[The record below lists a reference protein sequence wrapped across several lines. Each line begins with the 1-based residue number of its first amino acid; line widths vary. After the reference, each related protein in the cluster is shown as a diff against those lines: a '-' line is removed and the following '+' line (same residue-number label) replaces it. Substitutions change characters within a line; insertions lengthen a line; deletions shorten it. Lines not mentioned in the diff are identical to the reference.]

1 VALRT
6 TDPKLIDRAAK
17 HFLDLA
23 AHPCVELVRAE
34 VGKPDA
40 EALFNEALGPLDS
53 VNAWASLV
61 EKHASPQKV
70 SLNPIAFPGKRAT
83 VERVARGV
91 VGIIAPW
98 NFPVSGLYRSVFP
111 ALLTGNAV
119 VLKPSEKSPR
129 SSAWL
134 VEVLAAHL
142 PEGLVAAVQ
151 GDGRVGQ
158 QLLNEVDA
166 CVFTGSV
173 AAGRAVRV
181 RCAERGI
188 PCSAEMGGND
198 AAIVLADCDLPR
210 TVAGVTAWALNNAGQ
225 ACGGIEVAYVD
236 RAIADTFVP
245 RLARAIADQGHD
257 VELLSLGAPDE
268 RRTLDV
274 PHRVLPQAM
283 AGVRFL
289 DKLGLSPLMRS
300 TLRDRAAGTD
310 ILHTNGLWMMPNVYP
325 ARLARIGG
333 PAMVLSPRGMLNPA
347 ALRYSAGVKHLFW
360 LALQGPAAR
369 RTAMFHA
376 TSEQEFEEIRTFGLR
391 QPVAVVPNGIEL
403 PPEPS
408 PWKESRLVL
417 SLGRIHPKKG
427 LDRLLGAWARV
438 EREAIGWRLE
448 IVGPSENG
456 HAEELQALATQLG
469 LQRATVRG
477 PIFGEKKA
485 KLYAEAEL
493 FVLPTRG
500 ENFAMTV
507 AESLASGTPVIS
519 SKGAPWAGLEVHRC
533 GWWVD
538 HGPEP
543 LAAALLTA
551 IALPSEERAQMGR
564 HGADWMARD
573 FAWEGIGQ
581 SMSAAYLWLRDG
593 GEPPSCM
600 RL

>member
-1 VALRT
+1 MEESSLSSGERHSPAATPADAPRCPMDLSLLREVPAAT
-6 TDPKLIDRAAK
+6 PEQVSAAVQRARRAQDAWRETPLRDRAARLRDAAK
-17 HFLDLA
+17 SMLA
-23 AHPCVELVRAE
+23 RRHEVMELVRAE

-181 RCAERGI
+181 RCAERAI

-245 RLARAIADQGHD
+245 RLARAW
-257 VELLSLGAPDE
+257 S
-268 RRTLDV
+268 
-274 PHRVLPQAM
+274 
-283 AGVRFL
+283 
-289 DKLGLSPLMRS
+289 KL
-300 TLRDRAAGTD
+300 RAAPG
-310 ILHTNGLWMMPNVYP
+310 
-325 ARLARIGG
+325 
-333 PAMVLSPRGMLNPA
+333 PRGE
-347 ALRYSAGVKHLFW
+347 
-360 LALQGPAAR
+360 
-369 RTAMFHA
+369 T
-376 TSEQEFEEIRTFGLR
+376 
-391 QPVAVVPNGIEL
+391 
-403 PPEPS
+403 
-408 PWKESRLVL
+408 
-417 SLGRIHPKKG
+417 
-427 LDRLLGAWARV
+427 D
-438 EREAIGWRLE
+438 
-448 IVGPSENG
+448 VGPLANVQQF
-456 HAEELQALATQLG
+456 ELVKAHVADAVAKG
-469 LQRATVRG
+469 ATVRCGGAPTGAGYYFAPTVLDHCTDAMDVVREETFG
-477 PIFGEKKA
+477 PVLAVVRVDGAADAVARVNAGKYGLGASIWSQDLDRAQRLAARLDVGVVTVNNHAFTGAIPALPWSGTRDTGFGVANSEHSLATFVRPKA
-485 KLYAEAEL
+485 IVVDTAAGVEMYWPPFDRDLLEL
-493 FVLPTRG
+493 GDILSDAQRG
-500 ENFAMTV
+500 VVARAWKIPLLLRARLRTV
-507 AESLASGTPVIS
+507 ADFF
-519 SKGAPWAGLEVHRC
+519 R
-533 GWWVD
+533 
-538 HGPEP
+538 
-543 LAAALLTA
+543 
-551 IALPSEERAQMGR
+551 EEGR
-564 HGADWMARD
+564 R
-573 FAWEGIGQ
+573 
-581 SMSAAYLWLRDG
+581 
-593 GEPPSCM
+593 
-600 RL
+600 